1 MINTF
6 LILADLKKTM
16 CFNIIERLVNRNMT
30 EVVQKIFLLLDAK
43 SLHNSRRVCKQW
55 NALIKD
61 LIWGTRKGR
70 TMMEKKRMHR

>member
-1 MINTF
+1 
-6 LILADLKKTM
+6 M

-70 TMMEKKRMHR
+70 MMMEKKRMHR

>member
-1 MINTF
+1 
-6 LILADLKKTM
+6 M
-16 CFNIIERLVNRNMT
+16 CLNIVERLVNRNVID
-30 EVVQKIFLLLDAK
+30 VVQIIFLLLDAK

-70 TMMEKKRMHR
+70 KMMEKKRMHR